1 MKYTLEAD
9 FGKLRR
15 IIYKLYSVPDASES
29 QDNLTSQP
37 SIGRLCWL
45 LFTDFIGAISLFI
58 MLFGGLWMLPIVR
71 ELIK

>member
-9 FGKLRR
+9 CGMLKR
-15 IIYKLYSVPDASES
+15 IIYKLYDVADAPENQNS
-29 QDNLTSQP
+29 LTSQP
-37 SIGRLCWL
+37 SNSRLCWI

-58 MLFGGLWMLPIVR
+58 MLFGGLWMLPIVS

>member
-1 MKYTLEAD
+1 MSYRLEAD
-9 FGKLRR
+9 CGKLRR
-15 IIYKLYSVPDASES
+15 IIYTLYSVPDASER

-37 SIGRLCWL
+37 SIARLCWL

-58 MLFGGLWMLPIVR
+58 MLFGGLWMLPVVS

>member
-9 FGKLRR
+9 CGKLKR
-15 IIYKLYSVPDASES
+15 IIYTLYSVPDASES

-37 SIGRLCWL
+37 SIGRLCWI

-58 MLFGGLWMLPIVR
+58 MLFGGLWMLPVVR
-71 ELIK
+71 ELIR

>member
-9 FGKLRR
+9 CGKLRR
-15 IIYKLYSVPDASES
+15 IIYTLFDVADASES
-29 QDNLTSQP
+29 QNNLTSQP

-58 MLFGGLWMLPIVR
+58 MLFGGLSMLPIVS
-71 ELIK
+71 ELIR

>member
-9 FGKLRR
+9 CGELRR
-15 IIYKLYSVPDASES
+15 IIYTLFDVTDAPECQNS
-29 QDNLTSQP
+29 LASQP

-58 MLFGGLWMLPIVR
+58 MLFGGLWMLPVVS
-71 ELIK
+71 ELIR

>member
-1 MKYTLEAD
+1 MEYRLEAD
-9 FGKLRR
+9 CGKLKR
-15 IIYKLYSVPDASES
+15 IIYTLFNVSDASES

-37 SIGRLCWL
+37 SISRICWM

-58 MLFGGLWMLPIVR
+58 MLFGGLWMLPVVS

>member
-1 MKYTLEAD
+1 MKYTLEAES
-9 FGKLRR
+9 GKLRR
-15 IIYKLYSVPDASES
+15 IIYKLYNVLDAPEN
-29 QDNLTSQP
+29 QNNVNSQP
-37 SIGRLCWL
+37 SIARLCWL

>member
-1 MKYTLEAD
+1 MKYTHEAHC
-9 FGKLRR
+9 GKLRR
-15 IIYKLYSVPDASES
+15 IIYTLYDVSGAPEC

-37 SIGRLCWL
+37 SIARLCWL

-58 MLFGGLWMLPIVR
+58 MLFGGLWMLPVVS

>member
-1 MKYTLEAD
+1 MNYRLEAD
-9 FGKLRR
+9 CGKLRR

-37 SIGRLCWL
+37 SISRLCWL

-58 MLFGGLWMLPIVR
+58 MLFGGLWMLPVVS
-71 ELIK
+71 ELMK

>member
-9 FGKLRR
+9 CGMLKR
-15 IIYKLYSVPDASES
+15 IIYTLFDVADASES
-29 QDNLTSQP
+29 QNNLTSQP

-58 MLFGGLWMLPIVR
+58 MLFGGLSMLPIVS
-71 ELIK
+71 ELIR

>member
-9 FGKLRR
+9 CGKLRR
-15 IIYKLYSVPDASES
+15 IIYKLFDVTDTPES
-29 QDNLTSQP
+29 QNSLDSQP

-58 MLFGGLWMLPIVR
+58 MLFGGLWMLPVVS